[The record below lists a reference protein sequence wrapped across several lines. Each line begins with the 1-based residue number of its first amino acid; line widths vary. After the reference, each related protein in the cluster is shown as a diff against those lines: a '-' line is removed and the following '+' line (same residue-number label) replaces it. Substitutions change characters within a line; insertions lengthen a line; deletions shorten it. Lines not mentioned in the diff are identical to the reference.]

1 MVKAGDKTYAW
12 KVKGGQ
18 LAKIDLTVGSRDPRT
33 GNFEIKNGLASGDS
47 VLRHPG
53 STLKDGQK
61 VEMAAAARVASAAGT
76 ANSATNSA
84 PQGK

>member
-18 LAKIDLTVGSRDPRT
+18 LAKVDLTVGSRDPRT
-33 GNFEIKNGLASGDS
+33 GNFEIRNGLASGDT

-61 VEMAAAARVASAAGT
+61 VEMAAAARVASAANNN
-76 ANSATNSA
+76 AA
-84 PQGK
+84 QDK

>member
-1 MVKAGDKTYAW
+1 M
-12 KVKGGQ
+12 
-18 LAKIDLTVGSRDPRT
+18 GSRDPRT
-33 GNFEIKNGLASGDS
+33 GNFEIKNGLASGDT

-61 VEMAAAARVASAAGT
+61 VEMAAASRVASAAS
-76 ANSATNSA
+76 NA